1 METSLKQKM
10 KTLNDFFSVFDED
23 KFNYISLSTNSQT
36 RISGS
41 YSKSLIKELE
51 KKDYI
56 FSKNEHENFDSSI
69 IPYVCEKDGM
79 IITLYEF
86 TKK

>member
-23 KFNYISLSTNSQT
+23 KFNYISVFANYET

-41 YSKSLIKELE
+41 YSKSLIKELKE
-51 KKDYI
+51 KDYI
-56 FSKNEHENFDSSI
+56 FYKNECENFDSNI

>member
-23 KFNYISLSTNSQT
+23 KFNYISVSANCET

-56 FSKNEHENFDSSI
+56 FYKKEYENNDSNVVQYLS
-69 IPYVCEKDGM
+69 EKDGM
-79 IITLYEF
+79 IITFYEF